1 MASNYDLFQRL
12 SPECRA
18 LLNTIQKNGPVTF
31 AFLMDA
37 LQLGRSRLQNM
48 MSQLLEIHAVQESG
62 YSESTGGRR
71 SILYDV
77 NSTDFLII
85 GVSVGSA
92 KYGVCIANLKNQAVA
107 SSEFPMNNQITPIN
121 FAIRIHSEVRRMAE
135 QCGLSADQF
144 LGIGLSITG
153 AVDCENGILLRQEAN
168 SFHKDWVGCPIRQIL
183 EETFCL
189 PAAVDVYIS
198 MQTLE
203 QYYYGHGKNSNR
215 LLVITCGMAV
225 GAGFLDRGHIVRSVN
240 NMNNSFAHM
249 IVDFDGRKC
258 TCGNYGCLDC
268 YSSARAII
276 HQVAQKLKAGVP
288 SKLAGYM
295 DALTI
300 SRVIQAA
307 EQGDSL
313 AASEL
318 EYAALIL
325 GAGLANYIRLVS
337 PDTVI
342 LMGLIVSQFPKYGQ
356 IAIES
361 AKKKLYSGFRL
372 EQDSISFVQLDE
384 WKRTGSDGSAMFIE
398 RLLNPNEGAPIKGE
412 AGKGGASYAAN

>member
-1 MASNYDLFQRL
+1 MASNYDLFYRL
-12 SPECRA
+12 SPECRT

-37 LQLGRSRLQNM
+37 LQIGRSKLQNM

-77 NSTDFLII
+77 NCTSFFIV
-85 GVSVGSA
+85 GVSIGSA
-92 KYGVCIANLKNQAVA
+92 KYGVCIANLKNQVMV
-107 SSEFPMNNQITPIN
+107 SSEFPMNNQITPN
-121 FAIRIHSEVRRMAE
+121 DFVDRIYHEVQRMAD
-135 QCGLSADQF
+135 QHKISASNF

-153 AVDCENGILLRQEAN
+153 AVDCENGVLLRQEAN
-168 SFHKDWVGCPIRQIL
+168 AFHKDWVGVSIQRIL
-183 EETFCL
+183 EETFL
-189 PAAVDVYIS
+189 LHAAVDVYIS

-203 QYYYGHGKNSNR
+203 QYYYGYGKNSNR

-249 IVDFDGRKC
+249 IIDFDGRKC

-276 HQVAQKLKAGVP
+276 HQVTQKLKGGV
-288 SKLAGYM
+288 SSSLAGHL
-295 DALTI
+295 DSLTI
-300 SRVIQAA
+300 SHIIQAA
-307 EQGDSL
+307 EQGDFL
-313 AASEL
+313 ARSEL

-342 LMGLIVSQFPKYGQ
+342 LMGLIVSQFPEYGQ

-361 AKKKLYSGFRL
+361 AKKKLSSGSPL
-372 EQDSISFVQLDE
+372 EQPPISFIQLDE

-412 AGKGGASYAAN
+412 AGKGFVTYAAN